1 MGMDF
6 YLDIIRKT
14 LTQALIVVTPMLGVA
29 IVVGLTISIVQSAT
43 SIQEQSLSFIPK
55 LLCTAAGI
63 FFLMPWMMREM
74 ASFFYYI
81 MSLFPV
87 LAQ

>member
-14 LTQALIVVTPMLGVA
+14 LTHALLMVTPMLTVA
-29 IVVGLTISIVQSAT
+29 IVVGLGISIVQSAT
-43 SIQEQSLSFIPK
+43 SIHEQSLAFVPK

-63 FFLMPWMMREM
+63 FLLMPWMMREM
-74 ASFFYYI
+74 VSFFYYI
-81 MSLFPV
+81 TDLFPM